1 MALANPL
8 PEARASQA
16 SRKWRKWQEFGSQ
29 NHSALPVAIGAFAQ
43 NLVDNWATSWYGY
56 QRSGA
61 IQIEFACSNKLRH
74 LGPSFGLVLSEGM
87 PGI

>member
-1 MALANPL
+1 LPIRCLRCERQKRRESGANGKNSDHRTIL
-8 PEARASQA
+8 
-16 SRKWRKWQEFGSQ
+16 F
-29 NHSALPVAIGAFAQ
+29 LTVVVGAFAQ
-43 NLVDNWATSWYGY
+43 NLVDNWATNWYGY

-74 LGPSFGLVLSEGM
+74 LGPGFGLVLSEGM

>member
-1 MALANPL
+1 
-8 PEARASQA
+8 
-16 SRKWRKWQEFGSQ
+16 
-29 NHSALPVAIGAFAQ
+29 
-43 NLVDNWATSWYGY
+43 VDNWATSWYGY

-74 LGPSFGLVLSEGM
+74 LGPGFGLVVSEGM